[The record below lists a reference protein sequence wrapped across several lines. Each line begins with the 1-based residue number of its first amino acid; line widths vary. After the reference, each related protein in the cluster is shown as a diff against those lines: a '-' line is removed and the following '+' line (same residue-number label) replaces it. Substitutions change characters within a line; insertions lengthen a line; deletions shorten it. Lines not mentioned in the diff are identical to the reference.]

1 MISSPVRMIPLA
13 IVPANPRKS
22 RFGRSTSCT
31 GNRKSSMLRS
41 EPMYTVSKSGI
52 RAEPANHGMFG
63 LGATTL
69 SPLSAEIGMK

>member
-1 MISSPVRMIPLA
+1 
-13 IVPANPRKS
+13 
-22 RFGRSTSCT
+22 
-31 GNRKSSMLRS
+31 MLRS

-69 SPLSAEIGMK
+69 SPLSAEIGMKWTSGSSSREAKSM